1 MKWGIQVNVGGP
13 GTPDWRWLHGPQFDR
28 TECESRE
35 EAQSLKDLW
44 YPNAKRNL
52 FRVEQVD
59 EGA

>member
-28 TECESRE
+28 TECASKEHAE
-35 EAQSLKDLW
+35 TLTTLW
-44 YPNAKRNL
+44 YPGAKKNL
-52 FRVEQVD
+52 FRVEQID